1 MQDKKNKLMLLLSAA
16 AVVLSVL
23 IFVVTRLFNPFQHA
37 AGGHGTGFEM
47 TAAIEWGQYVL
58 LVLPLLTLAA
68 AAYIFMKDRE
78 HDGLPLLN
86 ILTLTFSSFS
96 IISGSGG
103 SVEFHFSIFMVMAAA
118 VYYDN
123 IRLVALMTGLFA
135 VQHVAGYFFFTE
147 LVFGTS
153 DYSFLMVF
161 IHALFLILTAAA
173 GMLQIRSKHAI
184 TSQLEADKRSR
195 ERKLEELLAEV
206 DRLAGQIG
214 HTSGSVLQS
223 SAQAVSSNVEI
234 RDVCGNIANG
244 LGEQANSL
252 ETIET
257 ALSRINTA
265 VRVSLQS
272 SESMK
277 STAAATE
284 SGVDA
289 TYETI
294 GLVRSYMDQL
304 SNAVVSAAEMMTA
317 LQRSTASTEQMAQD
331 IQGIADQT
339 HMLSLNAS
347 IEAARA
353 GEHGKGFA
361 VVAGEVQKLAS
372 SARATAQ
379 RMQTMLSSI
388 RVESDQT
395 YAQVEQGQAVVERT
409 VEQLS
414 VFTAE
419 FDRVRHTLED
429 LMNYI
434 VGMNEVLERIETGT
448 TGVTAEM
455 TEISTVIEQGMA
467 SMQQLTA
474 TCENQIAESKRV
486 EHEMKSLN
494 ELSLSLQKQFNVS

>member
-16 AVVLSVL
+16 AAMLNVI
-23 IFVVTRLFNPFQHA
+23 IFSVTRLFNPFQHA
-37 AGGHGTGFEM
+37 AGGHGAGFEM
-47 TAAIEWGQYVL
+47 TTNVWWGQNVL
-58 LVLPLLTLAA
+58 LALPLITLAA
-68 AAYIFMKDRE
+68 AAYIFLKDKE
-78 HDGLPLLN
+78 HDGLPWLN

-123 IRLVALMTGLFA
+123 IRLIAWMTGLFA
-135 VQHVAGYFFFTE
+135 VQHVAGYFMFTE

-173 GMLQIRSKHAI
+173 SMLQIRSKHAI
-184 TSQLEADKRSR
+184 TTQLEAEKRSR
-195 ERKLEELLAEV
+195 ERKMEELLAEV
-206 DRLAGQIG
+206 DRLSRQIG

-234 RDVCGNIANG
+234 RDVCGNIADG

-257 ALSRINTA
+257 ALRDIHTSVYA
-265 VRVSLQS
+265 SLQAS
-272 SESMK
+272 DSMK
-277 STAAATE
+277 TTAAATE
-284 SGVDA
+284 SGVGA
-289 TYETI
+289 SYEKI
-294 GLVRSYMDQL
+294 GLMRSYMDQL
-304 SNAVVSAAEMMTA
+304 SHAVVSAAEMMTA

-331 IQGIADQT
+331 IQAIADQT

-361 VVAGEVQKLAS
+361 VVAGEVQKLAGA
-372 SARATAQ
+372 ARTTAQ
-379 RMQTMLSSI
+379 RIQAMLSSI
-388 RVESDQT
+388 RAESDQT
-395 YAQVEQGQAVVERT
+395 YVQVEQGQTVVEQT
-409 VEQLS
+409 VEHLTA
-414 VFTAE
+414 FTAE
-419 FDRVRHTLED
+419 FDRVRLTMED

-434 VGMNEVLERIETGT
+434 VSMNEVLERIETGT

-455 TEISTVIEQGMA
+455 AEISTVIEQGMA
-467 SMQQLTA
+467 SMEQLTA
-474 TCENQIAESKRV
+474 TCDNQIAESKRV
-486 EHEMKSLN
+486 QHEMKGLN
-494 ELSLSLQKQFNVS
+494 ELSLSLQKHFHLS